1 MPTHSVEDYLERMY
15 NLINEKGYARVSD
28 IADALEIQPP
38 SVTHMLQR
46 LDEEGYVEYE
56 KYRGVTLTE
65 KGEAVG
71 RDIAERHRDLTT
83 LLELLGVQDD
93 ERIFRDVE
101 GIEHYLSPESMERIR
116 KLVDFAREHPEWWD
130 EFRSARSVR
139 EERPSSPEA

>member
-83 LLELLGVQDD
+83 LLELLGVEDD

-116 KLVDFAREHPEWWD
+116 ELVDFAREHPEWWN
-130 EFRSARSVR
+130 EFRSARSVP
-139 EERPSSPEA
+139 EGSSSPPEA

>member
-83 LLELLGVQDD
+83 LLELLGVEDD
-93 ERIFRDVE
+93 ELIFRDVE

-116 KLVDFAREHPEWWD
+116 ALVDFAREHPGWWD
-130 EFRSARSVR
+130 EFRAGRSVSGKDA
-139 EERPSSPEA
+139 SSPDA

>member
-28 IADALEIQPP
+28 IAEALEIQPP

-83 LLELLGVQDD
+83 LLELLGVEDD
-93 ERIFRDVE
+93 ELIFRDVE

-116 KLVDFAREHPEWWD
+116 ALVEYARDHPEWWE
-130 EFRSARSVR
+130 EFRAARTNP
-139 EERPSSPEA
+139 ETNPS